1 MIIAGILFISFP
13 SASAVAIC
21 CAVGILITLFGL
33 VKIISYFSNDL
44 FRLAFQFDLALGI
57 FSVAAGVIIILH
69 PGNIAALMP
78 VIIGVFVLVDGAM
91 KIQTSHD
98 AKLFG
103 LAYWWGILVFGIL
116 SCICGLLLI
125 MNPFEGASALMIL
138 LGISLIADGIQNLWI
153 TAYTVK
159 SMKPKADYIDA
170 EFHDID

>member
-1 MIIAGILFISFP
+1 
-13 SASAVAIC
+13 
-21 CAVGILITLFGL
+21 
-33 VKIISYFSNDL
+33 
-44 FRLAFQFDLALGI
+44 
-57 FSVAAGVIIILH
+57 
-69 PGNIAALMP
+69 
-78 VIIGVFVLVDGAM
+78 M

-103 LAYWWGILVFGIL
+103 PVYWWGILVFGIL